1 MTTMEFTGPMMN
13 SDLMGQAGQRPRR
26 VIDRLPPPPILVPL
40 CNLAGSALLGLLVA
54 GNWGLVAGPLLLAGW
69 LAVALIWRRIASLR
83 WTVPAPRPPHPT
95 PVSGSPPPPHGRPL
109 RIEAAAVSA
118 GRAVLRP
125 VATLFSEASL
135 PFTMLNLGLLAVL
148 ATLVIGIDFAFWL
161 ALGAVPIVLIGLMLM
176 SLEGQEDTADG
187 SEDEEA

>member
-1 MTTMEFTGPMMN
+1 MTMMEFTGPMTN
-13 SDLMGQAGQRPRR
+13 SDPLQRARQLLRR
-26 VIDRLPPPPILVPL
+26 VTDRLPPPAILVPL

-54 GNWGLVAGPLLLAGW
+54 GAWGLVAGPLLLAGW

-83 WTVPAPRPPHPT
+83 PTMPAPRPPHPA
-95 PVSGSPPPPHGRPL
+95 PVSGSAPPPPGRPL
-109 RIEAAAVSA
+109 WIEAVAVSA
-118 GRAVLRP
+118 GRTALRP

-176 SLEGQEDTADG
+176 SLGGQEDTASG